1 MIKLASVIF
10 IAFGFA
16 VSGFYFSSVYV
27 KKTELLN
34 EIVMMLGSVKTQLRY
49 ANMPVPSIL
58 LSLCENRNITGL
70 GFVSACSE
78 KIGCGEPFP
87 DLWRKS
93 IENEKEL
100 CRLVPEAVEHLIR
113 FGETLGTTD
122 LEGQLSC
129 CEYYENIFLKELNEK
144 EEQSKKYEKLF
155 PALGVMLG
163 ISAAIMIV

>member
-1 MIKLASVIF
+1 MF
-10 IAFGFA
+10 IALGFA
-16 VSGFYFSSVYV
+16 ASGFYFSSVYI

-34 EIVMMLGSVKTQLRY
+34 EMVMMLGTVKTQLRY
-49 ANMPVPSIL
+49 THLPVSSIL
-58 LSLCENRNITGL
+58 ISLRENKNISGL
-70 GFVSACSE
+70 GFVSSCSE
-78 KIGCGEPFP
+78 KIRCGEPFP

-100 CRLVPEAVEHLIR
+100 CRLVPEAAEHLIR

-129 CEYYENIFLKELNEK
+129 CEYYESIFLKELNEK

-155 PALGVMLG
+155 PAIGIMLG